1 MSSDVYFSIYEDRE
15 TTNLIENI
23 RVGHLAVLYYFGFD
37 ALSEIQEIVP
47 SNWPSMIT
55 AELINS
61 LKIVINRAHSSVLID
76 QNLGEEEFTSRYGYL
91 GPHGIPWDDII
102 NDDEMEEAL
111 KEFVGK
117 YIRAGVD

>member
-1 MSSDVYFSIYEDRE
+1 MTSNVYFSIYEDGE

-23 RVGHLAVLYYFGFD
+23 GVGHLAVLHYFGFD
-37 ALSEIQEIVP
+37 ALSEIHEIVR

-61 LKIVINRAHSSVLID
+61 LKIVINRAHSSVLIN

-91 GPHGIPWDDII
+91 GPDGVPWDDII
-102 NDDEMEEAL
+102 NEDEMEEAL

-117 YIRAGVD
+117 YIRTGVD